1 MDFVFMLT
9 RADRTVDDALAVLD
23 EIADVGLRHIG
34 FKDVG
39 IEPARA
45 ALVHRRIKELGA
57 TSYLEV
63 VSTSADTIVQS
74 ARLGRELGVD
84 RLLGGCSEQLDD
96 MVGVLEDSRVEFL
109 PFPGR
114 PFGHPTQLRG
124 SADEIERDCRMFRE
138 RGAAG
143 CDLLAHRSVDAAP
156 LALVRAARRGLDD
169 AGVLLVAGGVASAA
183 RVRALKEAGAD
194 AFTVGS
200 AAFDRSFAPGVESL
214 SGQLKAVLDACRG
227 PDRTAARGYLSRP
240 ADGRPSLGRSES
252 GRHRRFARGHRS

>member
-9 RADRTVDDALAVLD
+9 RADRTISDALDVLD
-23 EIADVGLRHIG
+23 DIRPLGLRHIG

-39 IEPARA
+39 VEPAVLA
-45 ALVHRRIKELGA
+45 AVHRRIKELGA

-63 VSTSADTIVQS
+63 VSTTAEACLQS

-84 RLLGGCSEQLDD
+84 RLLGGTQVDE
-96 MVGVLEDSRVEFL
+96 VLAILAGSSVQYL

-124 SADEIERDCRMFRE
+124 SADDVARDCQRFRA

-143 CDLLAHRSVDAAP
+143 VDLLAYRAVEADP
-156 LALVRAARRGLDD
+156 LELVRAARSNLD
-169 AGVLLVAGGVASAA
+169 GGTLLVAGGVASVEQ
-183 RVRALKEAGAD
+183 VRALAAAGVD

-200 AAFDRSFAPGVESL
+200 AAFEGSFVPHGDLRA
-214 SGQLKAVLDACRG
+214 QLKAVLDA
-227 PDRTAARGYLSRP
+227 AA
-240 ADGRPSLGRSES
+240 
-252 GRHRRFARGHRS
+252 